1 MIPCTFVCVC
11 TAWLTVLLT
20 ASPVSAQQRINPD
33 VVRQIDSALSLLGMH
48 ERDLAMPHDLLRRDN
63 HRTVALD
70 NLFRKPYS
78 AINASENIADLLL
91 QTSNS
96 NLTPAMD
103 FALASLDLGEYQRIF
118 LDNMPEAEAVIAK
131 LGIAKSRMASLNVA
145 SSIVLLRHAGL
156 LIQATDAVAPSL
168 RASTWPD
175 ARMRSLLDTLWRI
188 SRSSESASVWE
199 AHREEQN
206 AFNDAQKLYS
216 GIHVSSVKTI
226 LRVGPSL
233 HDDLLRISSELLNAR
248 DVLIDSV
255 KTIVFDTPYGR
266 IAVGG
271 PGNDVYQG
279 RFTMIIDVGGN
290 DVYQLTEEP
299 QVSGAVNSIR
309 LIVDLEGDDTYSGGD
324 YSLGAGVN
332 GVGIVIDR
340 SGNDSYQAGTYS
352 LGSGLLGFGILHDL
366 RGDDIYSGGT
376 NSQGAGILGIGMLL
390 DDDGNDLY
398 RCHAQSQAFAGVG
411 GIGLLCD
418 RTGNDT
424 YLASSP
430 FVDVL
435 RYDDHQITFS
445 QGAALGSRPH
455 ASGGIA
461 VLVDGSGSDTY
472 ISDIYGQGTG
482 YWFGIGSL
490 IDRGG
495 DDKYVAHQYAQGS
508 GVHFATGYLHD
519 LRGNDTYTSFGVSQG
534 CGHDIAY
541 GFLFDE
547 DGNDRYT
554 CESLSLGSGNANAVS
569 IFVDLQGNDS
579 YLARDTTNTLG
590 YSDYRR
596 GYGMIGLFI
605 DASGDDTYPSITGNM
620 TSRTKT
626 TYGMFLDYSDTLI
639 APSRPQQAAPYT
651 SQVELP
657 STADSLFVL
666 ASASHLRFQNAV
678 EPARKK
684 LASLGLPALPLLER
698 SLGTQLPRQRLT
710 VETAAKL
717 LFATHPDS
725 TVAMLSRGLQSNDN
739 AVVGTAATIITTTK
753 SRDLSPLLVAMASQ
767 DDWRKRRLAAFTL
780 GELRDTNSIN
790 RVANLL
796 TDTVAYVRA
805 RAAFALGA
813 TDSMP
818 LTRLAGP
825 LNDSFQIVRYSAIE
839 GINRGKRQSVKDLT
853 QHLQMLS
860 DENLF
865 RSNVRLLI
873 NADTSK
879 ADVVLWKS
887 WVKSLSFG
895 RLDALRRIERLI
907 PLPLQPAL
915 LPPKKKKV
923 KKQRAA
929 L

>member
-1 MIPCTFVCVC
+1 MKPCNLFCVC
-11 TAWLTVLLT
+11 AFMLATLLV
-20 ASPVSAQQRINPD
+20 APVASAQRRMTPD

-48 ERDLAMPHDLLRRDN
+48 ERDLAMPHDLLSRDN
-63 HRTVALD
+63 HRTMTLD

-78 AINASENIADLLL
+78 AINVSENIADLLL
-91 QTSNS
+91 QSTNASLTSVMD
-96 NLTPAMD
+96 LTH
-103 FALASLDLGEYQRIF
+103 ASLDLGEYQRVF
-118 LDNMPEAEAVIAK
+118 LDNMPEAEAVISK
-131 LGIAKSRMASLNVA
+131 LGLSRSRMASLNVA

-175 ARMRSLLDTLWRI
+175 ARMRSLLDSLWRI
-188 SRSSESASVWE
+188 SRSSETMSVWE
-199 AHREEQN
+199 AYRDEQS
-206 AFNDAQKLYS
+206 AFEAAHKLYNS
-216 GIHVSSVKTI
+216 IHVSSVKTI

-233 HDDLLRISSELLNAR
+233 HDDLLRISNELLNAR
-248 DVLIDSV
+248 DVLIDSI

-271 PGNDVYQG
+271 PGNDVYEG
-279 RFTMIIDVGGN
+279 HFTMIIDVGGN
-290 DVYQLTEEP
+290 DVYQLTDEP
-299 QVSGAVNSIR
+299 QVSGTTPPVR
-309 LIVDLEGDDTYSGGD
+309 LIVDLEGNDTYSGGD
-324 YSLGAGVN
+324 YSLGAGIN
-332 GVGIVIDR
+332 GVGILIDR

-366 RGDDIYSGGT
+366 RGDDMYSGGT

-390 DDDGNDLY
+390 DDDGNDVY

-411 GIGLLCD
+411 GIGLLAD
-418 RTGNDT
+418 RAGNDT

-445 QGAALGSRPH
+445 QGASLGSRPH

-461 VLVDGSGSDTY
+461 LLVDGSGSDTY

-490 IDRGG
+490 IDRDG

-519 LRGNDTYTSFGVSQG
+519 VHGNDTYTSFGVSQG

-569 IFVDLQGNDS
+569 IFVDIQGNDS

-596 GYGMIGLFI
+596 GYGMISLFI
-605 DASGDDTYPSITGNM
+605 DAGGDDTYSSIAGNM
-620 TSRTKT
+620 ALRSKA
-626 TYGMFLDYSDTLI
+626 TYGLFLDYHDTLI
-639 APSRPQQAAPYT
+639 APSRSQQQAPYT

-657 STADSLFVL
+657 STADSLFIL
-666 ASASHLRFQNAV
+666 ASASHLRFQHAV

-684 LASLGLPALPLLER
+684 LASLGAVALPLLEQR
-698 SLGTQLPRQRLT
+698 LGTLLPRQRLT
-710 VETAAKL
+710 VESAAKL
-717 LFATHPDS
+717 LYATHLDS
-725 TVAMLSRGLQSNDN
+725 TVAMLSRGLLSADN
-739 AVVGTAATIITTTK
+739 NVVGTAATIVTTTK
-753 SRDLSPLLVAMASQ
+753 TRAVSPLLVSMATHN
-767 DDWRKRRLAAFTL
+767 DWRRRRLAAFTL
-780 GELRDTNSIN
+780 GELRDTSSII
-790 RVANLL
+790 RIASLL

-813 TDSMP
+813 TDSLP
-818 LTRLAGP
+818 LTRLASP
-825 LNDSFQIVRYSAIE
+825 LADSFQIVRFSAIE
-839 GINRGKRQSVKDLT
+839 GINRGRKQSIKDLT
-853 QHLQMLS
+853 KYLQELS
-860 DENLF
+860 DEKLF
-865 RSNVRLLI
+865 SSNVRLLI

-879 ADVVLWKS
+879 ADVSLWKS
-887 WVKSLSFG
+887 WVKNLPAT
-895 RLDALRRIERLI
+895 RLDALRRIERL
-907 PLPLQPAL
+907 LPMALQPAL

-929 L
+929 S